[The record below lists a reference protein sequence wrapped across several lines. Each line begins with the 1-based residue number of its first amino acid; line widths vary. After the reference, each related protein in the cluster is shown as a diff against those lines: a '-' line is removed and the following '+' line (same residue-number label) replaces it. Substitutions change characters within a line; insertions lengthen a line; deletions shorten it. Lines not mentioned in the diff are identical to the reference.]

1 MNSHSLIST
10 LQEYNR
16 LGIPTQIGYKKQ
28 CLLLPQMSPKAAPMS
43 PKMSPKAVLM
53 IPKQQRICS
62 HLVSNKSCK

>member
-1 MNSHSLIST
+1 MSTSPLIST

-16 LGIPTQIGYKKQ
+16 LGIPTQIDYKKQ

-62 HLVSNKSCK
+62 HLVSSKSCK

>member
-16 LGIPTQIGYKKQ
+16 LGIPTQIDYKKQ

-62 HLVSNKSCK
+62 HLVSSKSCK